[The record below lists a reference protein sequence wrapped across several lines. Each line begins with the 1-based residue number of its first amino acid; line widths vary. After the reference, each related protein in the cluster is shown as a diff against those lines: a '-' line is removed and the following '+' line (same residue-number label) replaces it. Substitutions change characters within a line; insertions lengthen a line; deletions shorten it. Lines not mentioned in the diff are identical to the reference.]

1 MRFLVK
7 KEKEKI
13 SRKFD
18 LCIVSFIVSSTS
30 LIAISFVIY
39 KKKTKS
45 QLIYKNILTY
55 SIYIQRS
62 LLEMNRFPSEFFPEY
77 RYLHFPNAPGT

>member
-7 KEKEKI
+7 NEKKKI

-18 LCIVSFIVSSTS
+18 LCIVSFIASSTN
-30 LIAISFVIY
+30 LIAVFFLIY
-39 KKKTKS
+39 KKKTKL
-45 QLIYKNILTY
+45 QHIYKNILTY

-77 RYLHFPNAPGT
+77 RYLHFPNAPET